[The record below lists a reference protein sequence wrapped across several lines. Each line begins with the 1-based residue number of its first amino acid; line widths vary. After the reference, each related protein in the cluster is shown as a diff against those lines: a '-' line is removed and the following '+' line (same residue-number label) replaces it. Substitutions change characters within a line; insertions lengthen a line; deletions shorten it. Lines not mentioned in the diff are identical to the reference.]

1 MEVSDLLFINAS
13 FSLAQKA
20 YDLQEVPVGCVF
32 VFDGLIIGRGHN
44 EVNKTKNPTRH
55 AEFVAIDQASNWCC
69 ENGKDFQ
76 EVMKQTTVY
85 VSLEPCI
92 MCSSAL
98 YQLKIK
104 RLLFGA
110 KNLRFGGILSVASNK
125 DYGHEHEIE
134 LIHEVCAEKSISLL
148 KKFYDRENPFAPL
161 DKRKVKMEI

>member
-1 MEVSDLLFINAS
+1 MEASDLLFINES
-13 FSLAQKA
+13 FRLAQKA

-44 EVNKTKNPTRH
+44 EVNKH
-55 AEFVAIDQASNWCC
+55 AEFVAIDQASDWCC
-69 ENGKDFQ
+69 ENGKDFK
-76 EVMKQTTVY
+76 EVMEQTTVY

-110 KNLRFGGILSVASNK
+110 KNLRFGGIESVASNQ
-125 DYGHEHEIE
+125 DYGHEHKIE
-134 LIHEVCAEKSISLL
+134 LVPEVCAEKSISLL

>member
-1 MEVSDLLFINAS
+1 MTSDLLFINES
-13 FSLAQKA
+13 FRLAQKA

-55 AEFVAIDQASNWCC
+55 AEFVAIDQANDWCC

-76 EVMKQTTVY
+76 EVMEQTTVY

-110 KNLRFGGILSVASNK
+110 KNLRFGGI
-125 DYGHEHEIE
+125 
-134 LIHEVCAEKSISLL
+134 
-148 KKFYDRENPFAPL
+148 
-161 DKRKVKMEI
+161 

>member
-1 MEVSDLLFINAS
+1 METSDLLFINES

-55 AEFVAIDQASNWCC
+55 AEFVAIDQASDWCC
-69 ENGKDFQ
+69 ENGKEFQ
-76 EVMKQTTVY
+76 EVMKQSTVY

-110 KNLRFGGILSVASNK
+110 KNFRFGGILSVASNK

-134 LIHEVCAEKSISLL
+134 LIPEVCAEKSISLL

-161 DKRKVKMEI
+161 DKRKVKMEM

>member
-1 MEVSDLLFINAS
+1 MTSDLFFINES

-44 EVNKTKNPTRH
+44 EVNKTKNPTGH
-55 AEFVAIDQASNWCC
+55 AEFVAIDQANDWCC

-76 EVMKQTTVY
+76 EVMEQTTVY

-104 RLLFGA
+104 KLLFGA
-110 KNLRFGGILSVASNK
+110 KNLRFGGISSVASNQ

-134 LIHEVCAEKSISLL
+134 LVPEVCAEKSISLL

-161 DKRKVKMEI
+161 DKRKVKMEM

>member
-1 MEVSDLLFINAS
+1 MTSDLFFINES

-55 AEFVAIDQASNWCC
+55 AEFVAIDQASDWCC

-76 EVMKQTTVY
+76 ELV
-85 VSLEPCI
+85 P
-92 MCSSAL
+92 
-98 YQLKIK
+98 
-104 RLLFGA
+104 
-110 KNLRFGGILSVASNK
+110 
-125 DYGHEHEIE
+125 
-134 LIHEVCAEKSISLL
+134 EVCAEKSISLL

-161 DKRKVKMEI
+161 DKRKVKMEM